1 MSIGPRF
8 LTPLLLLV
16 VAVGCATS
24 HAPPASPAV
33 AAAPPPAAF
42 AAAPPPT
49 AGVTAAAAPPVVI
62 SPAHAA
68 NLAGNCFG
76 CHGPQ
81 GASPG
86 AIPSLARLS
95 ADDLLVKLQLFRSGE
110 LPSTVMGRHCKG
122 YSEAELAAIAGHIAG
137 LNAQGATP

>member
-1 MSIGPRF
+1 MSTGPRF

-24 HAPPASPAV
+24 HAPPASPASPAV
-33 AAAPPPAAF
+33 AAAAPPAS
-42 AAAPPPT
+42 
-49 AGVTAAAAPPVVI
+49 GLTAAAAPPVVI

-86 AIPSLARLS
+86 AIPSLARQS

-137 LNAQGATP
+137 LNGQGATP